1 MQPIQRALIA
11 ESEQKLQQILD
22 VVVERKKKVLK
33 LIRRSRA

>member
-1 MQPIQRALIA
+1 MQPIQQALIA